1 MSASP
6 LLLDACVVINIAA
19 CGIDPR
25 ELAEI
30 NGYAFVAVS
39 TVALETLF
47 LNAGGQ
53 GGAREAINL
62 EQWSVQGMVTLTQLS
77 PIEIGYFIDLAR
89 ELDDGEAATLAAAVC
104 RGLPVA
110 TDDRKA
116 IRVAGE
122 QDPPVTVVSTSTLLR
137 TWARETNAPQRDVSE
152 ALTRIEVRAS
162 FLPNRSDPH
171 HSWWT
176 ASR

>member
-1 MSASP
+1 MSVSP
-6 LLLDACVVINIAA
+6 LLLDACVVINVAA

-30 NGYAFVAVS
+30 NGYAFVTVS
-39 TVALETLF
+39 TVALEALF
-47 LNAGGQ
+47 LNAASQ
-53 GGAREAINL
+53 GGAREVINL
-62 EQWSVQGMVTLTQLS
+62 EQWSVQGMITLTQLN
-77 PIEIGYFIDLAR
+77 PIEIDFFIDLAR
-89 ELDDGEAATLAAAVC
+89 QLDDGEAATLAAAIC

-122 QDPPVTVVSTSTLLR
+122 QDPPVTVVPTSTLLR
-137 TWARETNAPQRDVSE
+137 TWARETSAPQRDVSE
-152 ALTRIEVRAS
+152 ALTRIEVEAS

>member
-1 MSASP
+1 MSAAP

-19 CGIDPR
+19 SGIDPR
-25 ELAEI
+25 DLAET
-30 NGYAFVAVS
+30 NGYTFVAVS
-39 TVALETLF
+39 IIALDALF
-47 LNAGGQ
+47 LDAGIEID
-53 GGAREAINL
+53 ARGIIDL
-62 EQWSVQGMVTLTQLS
+62 EQWSFQGMITLTQLN
-77 PIEIGYFIDLAR
+77 PIELGYFVALAR

-137 TWARETNAPQRDVSE
+137 TWARDTSTPRQDVSE
-152 ALTRIEVRAS
+152 ALRNIEVRAS
-162 FLPNRSDPH
+162 FLPNRSDPNR
-171 HSWWT
+171 SWWIDN
-176 ASR
+176 R